1 MKQIYRKTIYACFI
15 GYIVQAIVNNFAPL
29 LFVTFQTTFQIPLS
43 KITWLITINFL
54 IQLLVDLL
62 SANLVDRIGYRI
74 SITLAHIFSALGLT
88 MLAVL
93 PNLTPDP
100 YVGILIAVFFYAVG
114 GGLL

>member
-1 MKQIYRKTIYACFI
+1 MKQTYRKTIYACFI

-62 SANLVDRIGYRI
+62 SANL
-74 SITLAHIFSALGLT
+74 
-88 MLAVL
+88 
-93 PNLTPDP
+93 
-100 YVGILIAVFFYAVG
+100 
-114 GGLL
+114 